1 MNGRRVS
8 WEEFQEKVSALAYRI
23 VDQYKPASIT
33 IVGVARGGWIVAALL
48 SYELS
53 HLFAIDAK
61 VRSIGIK
68 RYGDE
73 GKPHELPT
81 GADAELYEIPIV
93 ESVSPACL
101 TLVVDEISATGV
113 TLDKAVKVL
122 GFAGAAWVQSAVL
135 YTTDADFCDLFVEKI
150 DSETWLYFPWDA
162 RKEDEHC

>member
-8 WEEFQEKVSALAYRI
+8 WEELHQKVKDLAYRV
-23 VDQYKPASIT
+23 VDSYKPANVT

-53 HLFAIDAK
+53 NMFAIDAK

-68 RYGDE
+68 RYGEE
-73 GKPHELPT
+73 GKPHRLPT
-81 GADAELYEIPIV
+81 GADAEMYELPIV
-93 ESVSPACL
+93 ESVHPAYL

-122 GFAGAAWVQSAVL
+122 GFAGATWVKSAVL
-135 YTTDADFCDLFVEKI
+135 YTTDDDFCDLSMEKI
-150 DSETWLYFPWDA
+150 DRKTWLYFPWDA
-162 RKEDEHC
+162 EKEDER